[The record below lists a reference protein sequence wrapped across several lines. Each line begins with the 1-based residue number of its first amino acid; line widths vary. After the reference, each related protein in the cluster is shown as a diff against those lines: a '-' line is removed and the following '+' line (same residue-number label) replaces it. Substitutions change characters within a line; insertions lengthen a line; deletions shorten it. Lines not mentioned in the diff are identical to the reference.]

1 MTFEDYINS
10 YKNLLFKIARI
21 YCYNKEEQKDLVQ
34 EIVIQLWKAYPKY
47 DSSYTLST
55 WTYRIAL
62 NVCISYV
69 RKTTVRK
76 KALDKYREFVQIDI
90 SEDAVDEEKMTK
102 LTQALSVLNS
112 VERAI
117 IMLNLDGSSNKEIAK
132 IIGVTPSNV
141 STRLVRIKS
150 KLRKEVKQ

>member
-1 MTFEDYINS
+1 MTFEDYIDS

-47 DSSYTLST
+47 DSSYKLST

-69 RKTTVRK
+69 RKTTVRQ
-76 KALDKYREFVQIDI
+76 KALDKYKEFVQI
-90 SEDAVDEEKMTK
+90 EVAAGK
-102 LTQALSVLNS
+102 A
-112 VERAI
+112 
-117 IMLNLDGSSNKEIAK
+117 DGA
-132 IIGVTPSNV
+132 
-141 STRLVRIKS
+141 
-150 KLRKEVKQ
+150 

>member
-1 MTFEDYINS
+1 MTFEDYIDS

-47 DSSYTLST
+47 DSSYKLST

-69 RKTTVRK
+69 RKTTVRQ
-76 KALDKYREFVQIDI
+76 KALDKYKEFVQIDI
-90 SEDAVDEEKMTK
+90 YEDPVDEEKMRK

-117 IMLNLDGSSNKEIAK
+117 IMLNLDGSSNKEISK
-132 IIGVTPSNV
+132 IIGITPSNV

-150 KLRKEVKQ
+150 KLRNEVKH

>member
-1 MTFEDYINS
+1 MTFEDYIDS

-34 EIVIQLWKAYPKY
+34 EIVNQLWKAYPKY
-47 DSSYTLST
+47 DSSYKLST

-69 RKTTVRK
+69 RKTTVRQ
-76 KALDKYREFVQIDI
+76 KALDKYKEFVQIDI
-90 SEDAVDEEKMTK
+90 YEDPVDEEKMRK

-117 IMLNLDGSSNKEIAK
+117 IMLNLDGSSNKEISK
-132 IIGVTPSNV
+132 IIGITPSNV

-150 KLRKEVKQ
+150 KLRNEVKH